1 MNFFENAL
9 CELIELEEEL
19 DRNASDLANDDLEP
33 EILMD
38 RVLEL
43 REIIE
48 EFKKIHVGLVK
59 QDRLMNELAEIQL

>member
-9 CELIELEEEL
+9 CELIDLEEEL

-43 REIIE
+43 RDIIE

>member
-9 CELIELEEEL
+9 CELIDLEEEL
-19 DRNASDLANDDLEP
+19 DRNASDLANGDLEP

-59 QDRLMNELAEIQL
+59 QDRLMKELAEVQI